1 MPTIR
6 SRERADGTVYY
17 QVQVRLKGHPTET
30 ASFRRKT
37 DAKKWA
43 HQTEAAIREGRHF
56 GARAARKH
64 SLADVVARYKRD
76 YVHAK
81 KTHAEQE
88 RYLDWWCG
96 CIGQLSLADLTPAVI
111 VEHRD
116 CLAAGTTK
124 KGTKRAPATVNRYL
138 EALSHPLTV
147 ACREWGWVDS
157 NPMRKVSKLKQPSG
171 RVRYLSDDER
181 LRLLNACR
189 ESDHPY
195 LELIVILAL
204 STGARKGEILNL
216 RWPDVDLHRGIA
228 ILHDT
233 KNGDR
238 RSLSI
243 TGMALEKLKD
253 FSKVRRLDTEL
264 LFPRSDGKKPQI
276 FDKPWLVALQK
287 ADIHDF
293 RFHDLRHTAASYL
306 AMNGATLPEI
316 AAVLG
321 HKTLAMVQRYAHL
334 SDGHVRG
341 VVERMNEKIFG

>member
-1 MPTIR
+1 MWLYRPTFV
-6 SRERADGTVYY
+6 SR
-17 QVQVRLKGHPTET
+17 L
-30 ASFRRKT
+30 
-37 DAKKWA
+37 
-43 HQTEAAIREGRHF
+43 
-56 GARAARKH
+56 
-64 SLADVVARYKRD
+64 
-76 YVHAK
+76 
-81 KTHAEQE
+81 
-88 RYLDWWCG
+88 
-96 CIGQLSLADLTPAVI
+96 
-111 VEHRD
+111 
-116 CLAAGTTK
+116 
-124 KGTKRAPATVNRYL
+124 N
-138 EALSHPLTV
+138 
-147 ACREWGWVDS
+147 ACRHRRASRLPCSRYDEEGDEKS
-157 NPMRKVSKLKQPSG
+157 TGDGKPLFRSSVSSPHCG
-171 RVRYLSDDER
+171 DER

-306 AMNGATLPEI
+306 AMNGASLLEI
-316 AAVLG
+316 ASDMLTCRTGMFA
-321 HKTLAMVQRYAHL
+321 AL
-334 SDGHVRG
+334 SSV
-341 VVERMNEKIFG
+341 